1 METDMIR
8 GGPRR
13 RRVAAPV
20 LPVVQ
25 FLFVFLRGLR
35 VLGGEN
41 SFVFFCFFF
50 VVPGELRG

>member
-1 METDMIR
+1 METDMIH
-8 GGPRR
+8 GEPRR

-20 LPVVQ
+20 FPVVR

-41 SFVFFCFFF
+41 SFVFFCFF
-50 VVPGELRG
+50 LRGPW